1 MTFSGPLTRFIVAYH
16 KTMENK
22 KFQNLLDILKE
33 MQSVLLA
40 YSGGVDSTFLLKAI
54 QVSGISAL
62 SVTASSEL
70 IPYGDVLTAQ
80 GIAEEL
86 GIKHKIIKT
95 NILSMDEF
103 VSNTPERC
111 FFCKDTLYKELQAIA
126 LTEGYRFM
134 LDGSTLNDIND
145 FRPGRKAA
153 QRYHVR
159 SPLIEADLSKD
170 EVRKLS
176 QQLGLATWDKPSS
189 PCLAT
194 RFPYGRRIT
203 KEVLNRVE
211 MAENFLKSLGFSE
224 VRVRDHGF
232 VARIEVRQE
241 EIDLVLDHGKRDA
254 ISATLKPLGYA
265 FISIDLDGYHSGSM
279 NRVLKKST

>member
-1 MTFSGPLTRFIVAYH
+1 M
-16 KTMENK
+16 KE
-22 KFQNLLDILKE
+22 KFQNLLDILKA

-40 YSGGVDSTFLLKAI
+40 YSGGVDSTFLLKSI
-54 QVSGISAL
+54 QVSGIAAL

-70 IPYGDVLTAQ
+70 IPYRDVLVAQ
-80 GIAEEL
+80 GIAEGL
-86 GIKHKIIKT
+86 GIEHKII
-95 NILSMDEF
+95 NMDILLMDEF

-111 FFCKDTLYKELQAIA
+111 FFCKDALYKELQAIA
-126 LTEGYRFM
+126 LKEGHRFI

-145 FRPGRKAA
+145 FRPGRNAA

-170 EVRKLS
+170 EVREFS
-176 QQLGLATWDKPSS
+176 RQSGLATWDKPSS

-203 KEVLNRVE
+203 KEALNRVE
-211 MAENFLKSLGFSE
+211 MAENFLKSIGFSE
-224 VRVRDHGF
+224 LRVRDHGS

-241 EIDLVLDHGKRDA
+241 EIDLVLDHGKREA
-254 ISATLKPLGYA
+254 ISATLKSLGYA
-265 FISIDLDGYHSGSM
+265 FISLDLDGYHSGSM
-279 NRVLKKST
+279 NRLLKNHP